1 MCVYFFKKSKL
12 KVFHKCCPNEY
23 FMYEH
28 DNEKRLDACL
38 GRKEDELRI
47 RPNESLTQPRP

>member
-1 MCVYFFKKSKL
+1 MFQKK
-12 KVFHKCCPNEY
+12 Y

-47 RPNESLTQPRP
+47 SPNESLTQPRP